1 MHGGGTGAAA
11 LGGETELRVECNSVE
26 SVVQGLAKLLC
37 NREEAEKMGQR
48 GWSRAQTE
56 FAWER
61 VAEKTLA
68 LSLKMTP

>member
-1 MHGGGTGAAA
+1 VLDGVTG
-11 LGGETELRVECNSVE
+11 LRVEGASLE
-26 SVVQGLAKLLC
+26 SVAQGLVQLLF
-37 NREEAEKMGQR
+37 NGEKAEEMGRR

-68 LSLKMTP
+68 LSRKMTRSAKT